1 MGPYYY
7 YTFVGFIILKLFSI
21 IWLAWFDVVH
31 IILEYHNIL
40 QNRNW
45 CSVLGLYIHWFN
57 MDFNLHL
64 WNTFRD
70 VHFLRVWRK
79 WCARSHC
86 VCLTN
91 FIWRLTSNPKC
102 HVTFSKTKMNVNWHL
117 HFLLKGHLNAC
128 LVVRVISRSKMS
140 IDALLFSTQ
149 VTLHVKILIVH
160 VNWRAIYF
168 GARFCVSNVKNFVKN
183 THSKEYRD
191 IFQSKWYVCHTL
203 LTWQM
208 STKTHANDARQ
219 NRWFIIAIYSN
230 KTFHTQK
237 KVQTTNL
244 MILFF

>member
-31 IILEYHNIL
+31 IILEYHNVL

-102 HVTFSKTKMNVNWHL
+102 HVTFFKTKMNVNWHL

-140 IDALLFSTQ
+140 IDALLFSAQ

-168 GARFCVSNVKNFVKN
+168 GARFCVSNVKNFVK
-183 THSKEYRD
+183 
-191 IFQSKWYVCHTL
+191 
-203 LTWQM
+203 
-208 STKTHANDARQ
+208 ANDMFATHCSHDKCRQ
-219 NRWFIIAIYSN
+219 KFMQMTHDKTDDSLLLFILIRHF
-230 KTFHTQK
+230 TPK
-237 KVQTTNL
+237 KSPNY
-244 MILFF
+244 